1 MAAMSVG
8 GKSLGNLQCWK
19 LHLSP
24 NLQAS
29 FVSRN
34 DAQYCC
40 ERPGGKKQFL
50 VRNVYNGASKGCL
63 GSICFTTITRLLL
76 LSVIIIGEADI
87 AITSFATIALLESW
101 LVPPRRIP
109 LTLWLVSDWWWW
121 WGEKLT
127 LPREST
133 GQKVAKEAGGRA
145 KRLKLILNILPLHL
159 LRRTETHLIIILK
172 LNLLLSC
179 YFVNFH
185 IYCNGMLIWNV

>member
-1 MAAMSVG
+1 MGFHERPLVFETKSIMAAMSVG

-63 GSICFTTITRLLL
+63 GSICFATITRLLL
-76 LSVIIIGEADI
+76 LSVIVIGEADI
-87 AITSFATIALLESW
+87 AITSFATI
-101 LVPPRRIP
+101 PPR
-109 LTLWLVSDWWWW
+109 V
-121 WGEKLT
+121 
-127 LPREST
+127 ST
-133 GQKVAKEAGGRA
+133 GTTTKDPTKIMIGVRLMMMVRREIDVATRKQGAEGCEGSRGTSKKILLGASCNAELKLLQKV
-145 KRLKLILNILPLHL
+145 LHD
-159 LRRTETHLIIILK
+159 
-172 LNLLLSC
+172 
-179 YFVNFH
+179 
-185 IYCNGMLIWNV
+185 